1 MDNDTQSFITST
13 FTSVWALELL
23 LQLKAEP
30 GRSFSNGELVGL
42 LRASDA
48 VVARSGESLLA
59 AGLVIEEQDQ
69 RLRYAPV
76 APDLDALV
84 ERTREMYRSRPDA
97 VRRLI
102 VSATT
107 TGGISAFADA
117 FRLRRDPK

>member
-1 MDNDTQSFITST
+1 MDSDEQSFITST
-13 FTSVWALELL
+13 FPSVWALELL

-30 GRSFSNGELVGL
+30 DRAFSNAELVKL

-48 VVARSGESLLA
+48 VVVRSGEALLA
-59 AGLVIEEQDQ
+59 AGLIIHEEDQ

-76 APDLDALV
+76 SPELDALV
-84 ERTREMYRSRPDA
+84 ERTRDLYRSRPDA
-97 VRRLI
+97 VRRMI
-102 VSATT
+102 VSAT

>member
-1 MDNDTQSFITST
+1 MDSDTQSFITST

-23 LQLKAEP
+23 LQLRAEP
-30 GRSFSNGELVGL
+30 ERAFSNPELVGL
-42 LRASDA
+42 LRASDV
-48 VVARSGESLLA
+48 VVARSGETLLA
-59 AGLVIEEQDQ
+59 AGLVIPEDDE

-76 APDLDALV
+76 SPELDALV
-84 ERTREMYRSRPDA
+84 ERTRDLYRSRPDA
-97 VRRLI
+97 VRRMI